1 MAHIREVGAVGIHDG
16 PQISEPP
23 VRARARGAPALAPS
37 RNSAMKGAVSEAQRR
52 SENSGLWFSPQP
64 EGPSVKGARNPD
76 SVLFELSKIA
86 APVNAVGP
94 AARWQGRSDK
104 SSGSGLI
111 DVRTL
116 VDAARDPSGGA
127 PPPPPL
133 LLTPRLVPPHAM
145 IAPMSPP
152 PSSAPRPV
160 LWAIVGLLATLV
172 ALLGVLAL
180 G

>member
-1 MAHIREVGAVGIHDG
+1 
-16 PQISEPP
+16 
-23 VRARARGAPALAPS
+23 
-37 RNSAMKGAVSEAQRR
+37 MKHRVSEAQRR
-52 SENSGLWFSPQP
+52 SENSGLWFSPEP
-64 EGPSVKGARNPD
+64 EGPQVKGARNPD
-76 SVLFELSKIA
+76 SVLFELSKIT
-86 APVNAVGP
+86 APVNPIGP
-94 AARWQGRSDK
+94 AARWHGRSDR

-145 IAPMSPP
+145 VAPISATPA
-152 PSSAPRPV
+152 SAPRPV

>member
-1 MAHIREVGAVGIHDG
+1 MGIHDG
-16 PQISEPP
+16 PQISAAS
-23 VRARARGAPALAPS
+23 VRARTRGTPALARG
-37 RNSAMKGAVSEAQRR
+37 RNSAMKHRVSEAQRR
-52 SENSGLWFSPQP
+52 SENSGLWFSPEP
-64 EGPSVKGARNPD
+64 EGPQVKGARNPD
-76 SVLFELSKIA
+76 SVLFELSKIT
-86 APVNAVGP
+86 APVNPIGP
-94 AARWQGRSDK
+94 AARWHGRSDR

-145 IAPMSPP
+145 VAPISATPA
-152 PSSAPRPV
+152 SAPRPV

>member
-1 MAHIREVGAVGIHDG
+1 MEDD
-16 PQISEPP
+16 
-23 VRARARGAPALAPS
+23 
-37 RNSAMKGAVSEAQRR
+37 VSEAQRR

-86 APVNAVGP
+86 APVNPVGGP
-94 AARWQGRSDK
+94 AARWPGRSDR
-104 SSGSGLI
+104 STGSGLI

-116 VDAARDPSGGA
+116 AEAARDPSGGA

-133 LLTPRLVPPHAM
+133 LLTPRLLPPHAM
-145 IAPMSPP
+145 VAPVSPA

-172 ALLGVLAL
+172 ALLAVLAL